1 MFVLRLA
8 NARMFESSTPP
19 TRKLRLVR
27 AIYHGIRLSMQEVVC
42 KDLICSSSYALSIAP
57 GVFIRMASKFIHCSR
72 IFVTCRFPRCLPIG
86 YEFPVRI
93 HGCNCRRIASGITI
107 GILTTVTK
115 DKSEICAIASC
126 MNTQHQG
133 VFQTSLLN

>member
-27 AIYHGIRLSMQEVVC
+27 AINHGIRLSMQEVVW

-57 GVFIRMASKFIHCSR
+57 GAFIRMASKLIRCYR
-72 IFVTCRFPRCLPIG
+72 TFVTCRFPRCFPIG

-93 HGCNCRRIASGITI
+93 HGCNCHRIASGIKI
-107 GILTTVTK
+107 GTLTTVTK
-115 DKSEICAIASC
+115 DESKKCAIASC

-133 VFQTSLLN
+133 VFQTSLLI